1 MVDLLIRLYIPGKRV
16 ELQSQFQY
24 CCWHQK
30 FSIYLLTWLL
40 SRQFRGFHFLDFV
53 VLYYPHF
60 NLFSYGEGNE
70 KKKGIKNGKK
80 KGKKSITHRILQ
92 RRRVD
97 ISHLIYSEKHY
108 IFTLFV
114 VSMFI
119 SISNLSLLI
128 IICFFYTKK

>member
-1 MVDLLIRLYIPGKRV
+1 MGK
-16 ELQSQFQY
+16 
-24 CCWHQK
+24 K
-30 FSIYLLTWLL
+30 M
-40 SRQFRGFHFLDFV
+40 
-53 VLYYPHF
+53 
-60 NLFSYGEGNE
+60 

-97 ISHLIYSEKHY
+97 ISHVIYSEKHY

-128 IICFFYTKK
+128 IVCFFYMKKKHQ

>member
-70 KKKGIKNGKK
+70 KKKEL
-80 KGKKSITHRILQ
+80 RM
-92 RRRVD
+92 
-97 ISHLIYSEKHY
+97 EKRKERKVLHTESY
-108 IFTLFV
+108 RGV
-114 VSMFI
+114 E
-119 SISNLSLLI
+119 
-128 IICFFYTKK
+128 